1 MGSFND
7 RGWVKDFAKGLT
19 LEDDLLVALM
29 KIKLGLFNRDTSIR
43 FRIIT
48 QATPKISRY
57 YLPLLAKELAFLIMW
72 PE

>member
-1 MGSFND
+1 MGSFDD
-7 RGWVKDFAKGLT
+7 RGWVKDFAKSLT

-48 QATPKISRY
+48 GDSKNIS
-57 YLPLLAKELAFLIMW
+57 LLLATTC
-72 PE
+72 